1 MGDRAR
7 ETPGERQDGG
17 VFTCIRFL
25 GLESPAVTTIL
36 SIQSSVAFG
45 HVGNS
50 AAAFALQRMG
60 VVTYPVLTVHYSN
73 TTAYQSWRGPVFK
86 ASEVADV
93 IRGVDERG
101 ALTGVDAVLT
111 GYQGSE
117 EMGETILSAVA
128 LVKERNPKAVYC
140 ADPVMGDVGRGF
152 YVASG
157 IPGFLRDKV
166 VPQAD
171 ILTPNQF
178 ELDFLT
184 DSETRSLAD
193 LLAAADQL
201 RERGPATVL
210 VTSAIAEDAPPD
222 TISMVAVR
230 ADEAWLVTTPK
241 IGRTFT
247 GSGDVTTAVF
257 LARLLETGSLA
268 TALGETASVVYSILD
283 ATARLGQRELALVAA
298 QDEIVA
304 PTSRFEATRV
314 R

>member
-1 MGDRAR
+1 
-7 ETPGERQDGG
+7 
-17 VFTCIRFL
+17 
-25 GLESPAVTTIL
+25 VTTIL
-36 SIQSSVAFG
+36 SIQSSVAYG

-50 AAAFALQRMG
+50 AAAFALMRLG
-60 VVTYPVLTVHYSN
+60 IEVYPVLTVHYSN

-101 ALTGVDAVLT
+101 ALPGVDAVLT

-117 EMGETILSAVA
+117 EMGETILQAVA

-166 VPQAD
+166 VPTAD
-171 ILTPNQF
+171 IITPNQF

-184 DSETRSLAD
+184 DSETKSLAD
-193 LLAAADQL
+193 LLAASDQL
-201 RERGPATVL
+201 LAAGPATVL
-210 VTSAIAEDAPPD
+210 VTSAIADDAPPD

-241 IGRTFT
+241 IGRSFT
-247 GSGDVTTAVF
+247 GSGDVTSAVF
-257 LARLLETGSLA
+257 LAKLLESGSLSQ
-268 TALGETASVVYSILD
+268 ALGETASVVYSILD
-283 ATARLGQRELALVAA
+283 ATARAGVRELALVPA
-298 QDEIVA
+298 QDQLVA
-304 PTSRFEATRV
+304 PASTFEARRV

>member
-1 MGDRAR
+1 M
-7 ETPGERQDGG
+7 
-17 VFTCIRFL
+17 
-25 GLESPAVTTIL
+25 TTIL
-36 SIQSSVAFG
+36 SIQSSVAYG

-50 AAAFALQRMG
+50 AAAFALQRLG
-60 VVTYPVLTVHYSN
+60 VETYPVLTVHYSN
-73 TTAYQSWRGPVFK
+73 STVYQSWRGPVFK
-86 ASEVADV
+86 AAEVAEV

-101 ALTGVDAVLT
+101 ALAGVDAVLT

-117 EMGETILSAVA
+117 EMGQTILDAVA
-128 LVKERNPKAVYC
+128 LVKERNPAAVYA

-157 IPGFLRDKV
+157 IPGFLRDRI

-171 ILTPNQF
+171 IVTPNQF

-184 DSETRSLAD
+184 DTETRSLAD
-193 LLAAADQL
+193 LLAAADRL
-201 RERGPATVL
+201 LERGPSTVL
-210 VTSAIAEDAPPD
+210 VTSAVAEDAPPD

-241 IGRTFT
+241 IGRPFT

-257 LARLLETGSLA
+257 VAKLLDSGSLSG
-268 TALGETASVVYSILD
+268 ALAETASIVYSLLA
-283 ATARLGQRELALVAA
+283 ATAASGQRELQLVPA
-298 QDEIVA
+298 QDEIVR
-304 PTSRFEATRV
+304 PSTTFTATQV